1 MTPVCLVALALLS
14 CATSAPPVDPT
25 GSAPD
30 AAAPDTR
37 GTEPRASAGCAS
49 QTARYAAG
57 SQTGQLTIGG
67 SARSFLLHVPPA
79 HDGRRPLP
87 LVVLLHGGLGTGAQ
101 LEASALMSPIADRE
115 GFVAVYPDGES
126 RTWNAGRCCGPA
138 VEQNV
143 DDVAFIGALLD
154 HLGGELCLD
163 QRRVYATGM
172 SNGAML
178 SHRLGC
184 ELAERIAAIAPVS
197 GTNVT
202 DSCTPKRPMPVMHVH
217 GTADKHVPWEGGLGC
232 GLAAVPFPSVPDSI
246 GGWLARDGCTPA
258 APALVVEQGDGRCE
272 RQGDCAAAS
281 VILCTIT
288 GGGHSWPGGDP
299 KRLDL
304 PACAQAGEGGQS
316 RTFLASEQIWAFFR
330 QHALP

>member
-1 MTPVCLVALALLS
+1 MPLLRPITCLCLSLA
-14 CATSAPPVDPT
+14 CASTA
-25 GSAPD
+25 SAPD
-30 AAAPDTR
+30 AAPAPAPAAD
-37 GTEPRASAGCAS
+37 AADVMGCPGRTS
-49 QTARYAAG
+49 RYTAG
-57 SQTGQLTIGG
+57 SQSGQLMFAGQ
-67 SARSFLLHVPPA
+67 ARTFLLHVPPA

-101 LEASALMSPIADRE
+101 LEGSALMSPIADRE

-143 DDVAFIGALLD
+143 DDVGFVAALLD
-154 HLGGELCLD
+154 HLEAELCLD
-163 QRRVYATGM
+163 RRRVYATGM

-178 SHRLGC
+178 AHRLGC
-184 ELAERIAAIAPVS
+184 ELSERLAAIAPVS
-197 GTNVT
+197 GANVT
-202 DSCTPKRPMPVMHVH
+202 DRCTPGRPVPVLMIH
-217 GTADKHVPWEGGLGC
+217 GTADRHVPWEGGLGC
-232 GLAAVPFPSVPDSI
+232 GLAAVPFASVPDTVA
-246 GGWLARDGCTPA
+246 GWVTRNGCAPA
-258 APALVVEQGDGRCE
+258 APSLVLEQGDGRCE
-272 RQGDCAAAS
+272 LQAACPSAAP
-281 VILCTIT
+281 VILCTIA

-304 PACAQAGEGGQS
+304 PGCAQAGEGGQS